1 VLNRGQVPE
10 VESANHQQEDTK
22 MRFRIALSGVLLL
35 ASSFVPVRSYGQ
47 ATADNPSVTAQ
58 LEAAKPLV
66 AKIKKDAIEM
76 QSYSLVSGPSW
87 STHAATLTRIK
98 DDVNKLQ
105 ENTRGLQSHRTAAS
119 PWQQDAID
127 RITALANDLATNM
140 SSAIDHLNKNK
151 TRPSSPPYPEYLKTN
166 TRLVTALGDEIDATI
181 DAGDAKA
188 KEEALTKQLDDSGK

>member
-1 VLNRGQVPE
+1 M
-10 VESANHQQEDTK
+10 K
-22 MRFRIALSGVLLL
+22 FRIALSGALLL
-35 ASSFVPVRSYGQ
+35 ASGFLPVSSFGQ

-66 AKIKKDAIEM
+66 AKIKKDASEM

-87 STHAATLTRIK
+87 NTHAATLTRIK

-105 ENTRGLQSHRTAAS
+105 ENARGLQSHRTVAS

-127 RITALANDLATNM
+127 RITALTNDLATNM
-140 SSAIDHLNKNK
+140 NNAIDHLNKNK
-151 TRPSSPPYPEYLKTN
+151 TRPSTPPYPEYLKTN

-181 DAGDAKA
+181 DAGEAKA

>member
-1 VLNRGQVPE
+1 M
-10 VESANHQQEDTK
+10 K
-22 MRFRIALSGVLLL
+22 FRIALSGALLL
-35 ASSFVPVRSYGQ
+35 ASGFVPVSSYGQ

-87 STHAATLTRIK
+87 STHAATLAKIK
-98 DDVNKLQ
+98 GDVNKLQ

-119 PWQQDAID
+119 HWQQDVID

-140 SSAIDHLNKNK
+140 NSA
-151 TRPSSPPYPEYLKTN
+151 
-166 TRLVTALGDEIDATI
+166 
-181 DAGDAKA
+181 
-188 KEEALTKQLDDSGK
+188 

>member
-1 VLNRGQVPE
+1 M
-10 VESANHQQEDTK
+10 K
-22 MRFRIALSGVLLL
+22 FRIALSGALLL
-35 ASSFVPVRSYGQ
+35 ASGFAPISSFGQ
-47 ATADNPSVTAQ
+47 AAADNPSVTAQ